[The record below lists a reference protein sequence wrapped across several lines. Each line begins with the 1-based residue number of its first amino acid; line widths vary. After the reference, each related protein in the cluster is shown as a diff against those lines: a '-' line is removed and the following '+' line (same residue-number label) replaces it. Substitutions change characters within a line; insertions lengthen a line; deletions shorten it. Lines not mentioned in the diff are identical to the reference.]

1 MYDEYYPLVLRCS
14 SIWDLRHK
22 PFMWEKVVHF
32 LRTRD
37 SNRCADCWMN
47 YWQGPWT
54 LADCGYANCTHQN
67 SQEGTWR
74 PVKRGTGCGA
84 KGDERQ
90 ALGSFTSQLVQ
101 YVRTASEDHEQ
112 KLIKQGRPNAF
123 VREPSPVKADW
134 DALQN
139 MHPKAMVC
147 SMPLGVGR
155 KMTAEETSAFG
166 ELISDLFY
174 THPRCE
180 PVYLHIQKFHAA
192 KLENHLESGE
202 LEENFKCRIRER
214 LLDKIIMP
222 SNKLMYTVDPK
233 GSRKLNHVMR
243 DLQPYFRA
251 FIVFCD
257 QHLECNRAEVDGW
270 SLEEYLQA
278 NENFHVLTRIVKAD
292 ESWGELKFK
301 CNCKRC
307 FIHCCC
313 AQSLAW
319 SMVLNPKLVMPPKYA
334 KLAPYLR
341 KKKGRPTAKR
351 IEFLKAQQADA
362 RPFVD
367 KAKTRVSM

>member
-1 MYDEYYPLVLRCS
+1 
-14 SIWDLRHK
+14 
-22 PFMWEKVVHF
+22 
-32 LRTRD
+32 
-37 SNRCADCWMN
+37 
-47 YWQGPWT
+47 
-54 LADCGYANCTHQN
+54 
-67 SQEGTWR
+67 
-74 PVKRGTGCGA
+74 
-84 KGDERQ
+84 
-90 ALGSFTSQLVQ
+90 
-101 YVRTASEDHEQ
+101 
-112 KLIKQGRPNAF
+112 
-123 VREPSPVKADW
+123 
-134 DALQN
+134 

-174 THPRCE
+174 THPRSE

-192 KLENHLESGE
+192 KLEIHLESGE
-202 LEENFKCRIRER
+202 LEETFKCKIRKR

-233 GSRKLNHVMR
+233 GSRKLTNVMR

-313 AQSLAW
+313 GQSLAW
-319 SMVLNPKLVMPPKYA
+319 SMVLNPKLIMPPKYA
-334 KLAPYLR
+334 KLSPNLR

-351 IEFLKAQQADA
+351 IELLKALQADA

-367 KAKTRVSM
+367 KAKPRVCQCLRLAFYCPALTPCCPMQTPVRVRAMEWSEAKPTTSSIVCTHPCI